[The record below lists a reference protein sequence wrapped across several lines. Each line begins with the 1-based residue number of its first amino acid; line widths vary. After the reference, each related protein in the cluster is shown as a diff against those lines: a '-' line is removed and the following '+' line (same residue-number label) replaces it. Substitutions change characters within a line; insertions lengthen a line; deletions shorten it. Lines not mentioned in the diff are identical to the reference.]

1 MFRESNMQ
9 ENLLLINN
17 SRVKTNDTI
26 VLKNPY
32 TLEVIAHVSRASIA
46 EAAQAVEAAH
56 AAFAV
61 CRKQPAYQRVALL
74 RKTAELITQHGDGL
88 AETIALEAGKP
99 IKAARVE
106 VSRAA
111 MVFQLAAEE
120 ALRIIGEVLPLD
132 IAPDA
137 GNRIGI
143 TRRFPLGPVL
153 AITPFNFPLNL
164 VAHKIA
170 PAIAAGNT
178 VVHKPSSAAPLTALR
193 LGELLQEA
201 GMPAGMVNVI
211 PCTFDV
217 AESLIADER
226 IKMISFTG
234 SPEVGWAIRA
244 QAGKKKVALE
254 LGGNAGVI
262 IEPDADLHTAV
273 ERCVFGGY
281 VFAGQVC
288 ISVQR
293 IYIHESIYKEFTRE
307 FVAGVK
313 KLKTGDPLLPETD
326 VGPLISPAEVTRVQE
341 WIEEA
346 QQLGGTV
353 LTGGFYEGTI
363 YQPTVLADVPKGARC
378 VSSELFA
385 PVTVLCSYKNFDE
398 AIREVNDSIYGL
410 QAGVFTKNIDKA
422 LTAFNRLD
430 VGGVMINEVPT
441 FRVDNFPYGGVKHS
455 GLGREGVRYAIEEMT
470 EIKIMVLHNSA

>member
-1 MFRESNMQ
+1 MQ

-61 CRKQPAYQRVALL
+61 CRSQPAYQRAALL
-74 RKTAELITQHGDGL
+74 RKTAELITKHGDAL

-178 VVHKPSSAAPLTALR
+178 VVHKPSSAAPLTALQAWR
-193 LGELLQEA
+193 ASA
-201 GMPAGMVNVI
+201 GSRHACRHG
-211 PCTFDV
+211 
-217 AESLIADER
+217 
-226 IKMISFTG
+226 
-234 SPEVGWAIRA
+234 
-244 QAGKKKVALE
+244 
-254 LGGNAGVI
+254 
-262 IEPDADLHTAV
+262 
-273 ERCVFGGY
+273 
-281 VFAGQVC
+281 
-288 ISVQR
+288 
-293 IYIHESIYKEFTRE
+293 
-307 FVAGVK
+307 
-313 KLKTGDPLLPETD
+313 
-326 VGPLISPAEVTRVQE
+326 
-341 WIEEA
+341 
-346 QQLGGTV
+346 
-353 LTGGFYEGTI
+353 
-363 YQPTVLADVPKGARC
+363 
-378 VSSELFA
+378 
-385 PVTVLCSYKNFDE
+385 
-398 AIREVNDSIYGL
+398 
-410 QAGVFTKNIDKA
+410 
-422 LTAFNRLD
+422 
-430 VGGVMINEVPT
+430 
-441 FRVDNFPYGGVKHS
+441 
-455 GLGREGVRYAIEEMT
+455 
-470 EIKIMVLHNSA
+470 